1 MTQLCHCPG
10 TFKKML
16 KQKRKEQLNQYE
28 KQEKRLK
35 EMKSS
40 GKSTK
45 QAVSAGDVRVT
56 GSSAVSLHGGCQFV
70 LFYVEY
76 FTKIFIRI
84 INYTYIYI
92 YLFL

>member
-1 MTQLCHCPG
+1 MSLSG

-45 QAVSAGDVRVT
+45 QAVSAGTCEAHRH
-56 GSSAVSLHGGCQFV
+56 SAVLLHGGCCFV
-70 LFYVEY
+70 LC
-76 FTKIFIRI
+76 
-84 INYTYIYI
+84 
-92 YLFL
+92 